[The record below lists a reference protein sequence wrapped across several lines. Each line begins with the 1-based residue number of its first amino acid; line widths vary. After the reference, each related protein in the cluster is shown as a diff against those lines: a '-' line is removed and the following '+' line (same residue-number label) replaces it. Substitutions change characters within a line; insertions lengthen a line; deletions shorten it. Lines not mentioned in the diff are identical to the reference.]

1 MRHSKSYILIGLSLL
16 LILFTV
22 ISGLGCTSKTGT
34 QTTSSQQE
42 EDKGDPDWWKK
53 QPDLAKEEADIKNTI
68 TGLTGAIGAKDTQ
81 QTLTY
86 FATEEKDKYAE
97 IFSKYPDIMDKF
109 ANDMEKATLIY
120 LSPDTDNT
128 LYRIAEYSIPLDD
141 GNSVS
146 VVFVKVDGKWLLKSL

>member
-1 MRHSKSYILIGLSLL
+1 MRHSRSYVLIGISLL

-22 ISGLGCTSKTGT
+22 ISGLGCTSKTGP

-53 QPDLAKEEADIKNTI
+53 QPDLAKEEAGIKNTI
-68 TGLTGAIGAKDTQ
+68 TGLTGALGTKDTQ

-86 FATEEKDKYAE
+86 FAPEEKDKYEE
-97 IFSKYPDIMDKF
+97 ILSKYPDIMPQLAKDL
-109 ANDMEKATLIY
+109 EKATLIY

-128 LYRIAEYSIPLDD
+128 LYRIAEYSIPLD
-141 GNSVS
+141 GNSTVS
-146 VVFVKVDGKWLLKSL
+146 IVFVKVDGKWLLKSL